1 MRNKLG
7 HKAGNPGCGL
17 DTKTLTL
24 PWKKKRHANSQA
36 KTSMVWAPKQVTEQ
50 LWTRIA
56 KIAIEIYGRG
66 LKINLFLVQY
76 LYFLIHHMY
85 HTCINQSNLS
95 VSLGILARLESST
108 SVCRYQSVLLLPCGI
123 TDDDD
128 DDDDHD
134 DDV

>member
-1 MRNKLG
+1 
-7 HKAGNPGCGL
+7 
-17 DTKTLTL
+17 
-24 PWKKKRHANSQA
+24 
-36 KTSMVWAPKQVTEQ
+36 
-50 LWTRIA
+50 
-56 KIAIEIYGRG
+56 
-66 LKINLFLVQY
+66 
-76 LYFLIHHMY
+76 MY